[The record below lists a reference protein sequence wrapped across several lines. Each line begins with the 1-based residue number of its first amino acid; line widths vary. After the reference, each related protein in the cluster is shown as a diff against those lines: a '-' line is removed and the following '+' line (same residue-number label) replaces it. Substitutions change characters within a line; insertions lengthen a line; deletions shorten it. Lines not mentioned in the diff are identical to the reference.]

1 MNEHVSKPW
10 ITANQV
16 TLIRLIPIPFLAWCF
31 YQSTTFHWIGL
42 ILGTLIGC
50 TDWVDGLLAR
60 KYGPTQLGALLDPM
74 VDKIFIAMVYL
85 PMADIGKIQLL
96 PVILMFV
103 REFLITAL
111 RTAFKARKIEF
122 KTSYL
127 AKVKTWVQ
135 MQNIAIVLLLI
146 LLPKEI
152 MIVGCIAGA
161 LISAVV
167 AITYQV
173 IRKRI
178 YKGAWIMAFAFA
190 LLVAIVYFFSK
201 EATISITIW
210 SVVAVTWI
218 SGFDYLVKGIP
229 KILKSGKLQSFEH
242 ARIIGAIAI
251 PVICGLSLYHS
262 NSFPWP
268 VFAIVSLELSL
279 GGLDNLY
286 AHHNDAASAKSWL
299 LRILGISVFLILS
312 MMLPERFVPIW
323 STAAFLFSL
332 LGFCLEA
339 ARGKRHYL

>member
-1 MNEHVSKPW
+1 MGIV
-10 ITANQV
+10 
-16 TLIRLIPIPFLAWCF
+16 
-31 YQSTTFHWIGL
+31 
-42 ILGTLIGC
+42 IGC

-85 PMADIGKIQLL
+85 PMADVGKIRLL
-96 PVILMFV
+96 PVILMFI
-103 REFLITAL
+103 REFLITGL
-111 RTAFKARKIEF
+111 RTAFKARDIQF

-135 MQNIAIVLLLI
+135 MQNIAII
-146 LLPKEI
+146 LL
-152 MIVGCIAGA
+152 MILLDKKVMIIGCIAGA
-161 LISAVV
+161 LIAALV
-167 AITYQV
+167 AICYQV

-178 YKGAWIMAFAFA
+178 YKGAWIMAASFAFLA
-190 LLVAIVYFFSK
+190 AIIHFFSI
-201 EATISITIW
+201 EVCITITVW

-229 KILKSGKLQSFEH
+229 KILKSGRLQFFEH
-242 ARIIGAIAI
+242 ARIVGAFAI
-251 PVICGLSLYHS
+251 PIVCGLSLYHS
-262 NSFPWP
+262 NVFPWP

-286 AHHNDAASAKSWL
+286 AHHNDAASAKTWL
-299 LRILGISVFLILS
+299 IRIVGICFFLILS
-312 MMLPERFVPIW
+312 MTLPERYVPIW

-332 LGFCLEA
+332 LGFSLEA